1 MTPYEKRLWIHQEP
15 EAVGDVSMG
24 VFAPAGVCET
34 ERDESICI
42 QQASEISG
50 EDVWHLHMQNVKLRQ
65 RTKIYRKS
73 TSRENK
79 SDKLI

>member
-24 VFAPAGVCET
+24 VFAPEGVCET

-42 QQASEISG
+42 QQASEISRVG
-50 EDVWHLHMQNVKLRQ
+50 KMYGT
-65 RTKIYRKS
+65 RTC
-73 TSRENK
+73 EM
-79 SDKLI
+79 

>member
-24 VFAPAGVCET
+24 VFAPAGVCVCET

-42 QQASEISG
+42 QQASEISR
-50 EDVWHLHMQNVKLRQ
+50 V
-65 RTKIYRKS
+65 RKMYG
-73 TSRENK
+73 TCTCEM
-79 SDKLI
+79 

>member
-15 EAVGDVSMG
+15 EAVRDVSMG

-42 QQASEISG
+42 QQASEISRVG
-50 EDVWHLHMQNVKLRQ
+50 KMYGTCTCEM
-65 RTKIYRKS
+65 
-73 TSRENK
+73 
-79 SDKLI
+79 

>member
-50 EDVWHLHMQNVKLRQ
+50 ED
-65 RTKIYRKS
+65 I
-73 TSRENK
+73 
-79 SDKLI
+79 

>member
-15 EAVGDVSMG
+15 EAVGDVSIG

-42 QQASEISG
+42 QQASEISRVG
-50 EDVWHLHMQNVKLRQ
+50 KMYGTCTCEM
-65 RTKIYRKS
+65 
-73 TSRENK
+73 
-79 SDKLI
+79 

>member
-15 EAVGDVSMG
+15 EAVRDVSMG

-42 QQASEISG
+42 QQASEISRVG
-50 EDVWHLHMQNVKLRQ
+50 KMYG
-65 RTKIYRKS
+65 TC
-73 TSRENK
+73 TCGM
-79 SDKLI
+79 